1 MTYVSEYTD
10 TPNKSD
16 LAQYEKSATLSYMVA
31 ILTLKN
37 IKLELQVKDIHG
49 DSYAWHKKRVW
60 NGKNLRPRRQHW
72 IVILFYIHSSK
83 ILYKC

>member
-49 DSYAWHKKRVW
+49 DSYA
-60 NGKNLRPRRQHW
+60 
-72 IVILFYIHSSK
+72 
-83 ILYKC
+83 